1 MRAVAQRVRS
11 SSVTVGD
18 EIVGQIGPGLLAY
31 VGAMKG
37 DTAEDLAYVANKLV
51 HLRVF
56 EDDEGKMSRSVLDIR
71 GGVLLVPQFTLFGDV
86 RRGRRPSF
94 DDAEEPERARSL
106 FHELVA
112 TVAALGAPVQT
123 GRFREEMLVQAA
135 VAGPITILVDS
146 RKVF

>member
-112 TVAALGAPVQT
+112 AVAAFGAPVQT